1 MLVVDLDGTL
11 SRTDTLHE
19 SLLRLAVKQP
29 LALPGLLG
37 PLRAGKPAFKAHV
50 AGRLPADPQA
60 LAFDA
65 DVLVAIEAAR
75 AAGQRVELVSASDHR
90 VVRAVADHLGLFDAA
105 IGTGSPEAEG
115 RNLGGAAKAE
125 FLTARHGAGG
135 FDYIGDSAV
144 DLPVWAAAARAYAPR
159 PPARLLDRARAA
171 GVTLQAL
178 PATDPKGTPEHTQ
191 AWKPLIK
198 AMRPHQWSK
207 NILVFMPM
215 LAAQQP
221 GAFWPALL
229 AFVLFSLTASCTYIL
244 NDLVDI
250 PSDRA
255 HPRKCR
261 RPFASGALPI
271 ATGLGLAAGLFGAV
285 VLLALALMPPLF
297 QAALAFYFAVTLAYS
312 FVLKRKLMVDVITL
326 AGLYTMRIIAGAAA
340 SSILPSPWLLAFSV
354 FLFFSLAAIKRQAE
368 LVDQAASGKA
378 SSPGRAYLSSD
389 VDPIRIMAISAGQAA
404 VLVFALYL
412 YSPAVTELYSAP
424 EVLWLICP
432 VLLYWLSRIALL
444 THRGFMNDDPI
455 VFAARDRISWA
466 VAAVVLVILLAAEQG
481 WVAL

>member
-19 SLLRLAVKQP
+19 SLLRLAVKHP

-50 AGRLPADPQA
+50 ADRLPPDPQA

-65 DVLVAIEAAR
+65 DVLAAIEAAR

-90 VVRAVADHLGLFDAA
+90 MVKAVADHLGLFDAA

-125 FLTARHGAGG
+125 FLTARYGAGG

-144 DLPVWAAAARAYAPR
+144 DLPVWAAAAQAYAPR
-159 PPARLLDRARAA
+159 PPARLLARARAA
-171 GVTLQAL
+171 RVTLQAL
-178 PATDPKGTPEHTQ
+178 PETVPERAP

-271 ATGLGLAAGLFGAV
+271 ATGLGLAAGLFLAV
-285 VLLALALMPPLF
+285 LLLALALMPLPF

-368 LVDQAASGKA
+368 LVDQAASGKDA
-378 SSPGRAYLSSD
+378 SPGRAYLSSD

-412 YSPAVTELYSAP
+412 YSPAVTELYTAP

-432 VLLYWLSRIALL
+432 VLLYWLSRIAVL

-466 VAAVVLVILLAAEQG
+466 VAAVVLVILLVAEQN
-481 WVAL
+481 WIAL